1 MGGSVRVFSIATTR
15 ERGIRTRAVHAPH
28 GLRNSLSR
36 PIPLNPDPGNNTVQR
51 WESPAANG
59 EVAPVASFGTRRGTR
74 RRTMTSPKEMITP
87 LLAAVYSAN
96 WSETNRGR

>member
-15 ERGIRTRAVHAPH
+15 ELGRRTQAVHAPH
-28 GLRNSLSR
+28 GLRNSLSY

-51 WESPAANG
+51 WGSPAANG
-59 EVAPVASFGTRRGTR
+59 DVVPVASFGTRRGTP
-74 RRTMTSPKEMITP
+74 RRTMTSPKEMTTP